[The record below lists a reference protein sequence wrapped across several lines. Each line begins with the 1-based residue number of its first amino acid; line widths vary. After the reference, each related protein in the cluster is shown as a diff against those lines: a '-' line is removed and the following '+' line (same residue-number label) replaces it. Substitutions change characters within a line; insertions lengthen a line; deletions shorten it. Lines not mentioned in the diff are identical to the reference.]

1 MVEYFY
7 FCYFHSFNIFF
18 FLKKIYS
25 IFKKKV
31 NYKIFLKLK
40 NFFFLNRFEFFLNF
54 NFYLLKHDLNKNV
67 FVDIY
72 RKTYKNIFE
81 NYKILKNIFYFKI
94 KKKFKKNIQYF
105 FFFFFLKK
113 FIFFELKTFNV
124 FFRLNYVSSYCE
136 YKFFLQKNFFF
147 SNRRLFEDS
156 KLSYILEFVFNKY
169 FFFFIFLKIHFF
181 LKIFHKKKK
190 VFDTNILS
198 IRTLN
203 FLINDYFTLS
213 IFFLKDKFFFF
224 FIKKYLRLHF
234 FYFFFYFY
242 YFKI

>member
-113 FIFFELKTFNV
+113 F
-124 FFRLNYVSSYCE
+124 
-136 YKFFLQKNFFF
+136 
-147 SNRRLFEDS
+147 
-156 KLSYILEFVFNKY
+156 
-169 FFFFIFLKIHFF
+169 FFFFFFKKIHFF
-181 LKIFHKKKK
+181 WIED
-190 VFDTNILS
+190 V
-198 IRTLN
+198 
-203 FLINDYFTLS
+203 
-213 IFFLKDKFFFF
+213 
-224 FIKKYLRLHF
+224 
-234 FYFFFYFY
+234 
-242 YFKI
+242 